1 MIFKFE
7 SGASTMHGISRRTFL
22 KTASA
27 STALAAAGVDASWL
41 MANPLGL
48 PLGLQLYS
56 VRDLLP
62 KDYEGTLKQLS
73 AIGYRE
79 VEAAGFFG
87 RNAGDVKQLMTQ
99 AGLRCV
105 SAHYSYPDLA
115 PHLDEVIQFGKT
127 LGLKYIICSSPG
139 VPDGS
144 AAKGADGKVNRD
156 AMTLA
161 DWRWNAEQFNRIGER
176 VNSAEIR
183 FGYHNHTGEFRTQDG
198 IVLYDE
204 VLRLTDPAKVTMEL
218 DCGWMIV
225 GGKNPVDY
233 LERYPTRF
241 SLLHLKDFKMSGKS
255 GSDKEPPPSAELG
268 QGSIDYRPIF
278 AAAKKAA
285 IKHAFIEQEQYDMP
299 PMEALK
305 IDAEYFQALTV

>member
-1 MIFKFE
+1 
-7 SGASTMHGISRRTFL
+7 MHGISRRSFVKLVT
-22 KTASA
+22 TSA
-27 STALAAAGVDASWL
+27 ALAAYVDSSWL
-41 MANPLGL
+41 LANPLGL

-87 RNAGDVKQLMTQ
+87 RSAADVKQLMSQ
-99 AGLRCV
+99 AGLHCV

-115 PHLDEVIQFGKT
+115 PHLDDVIQYGKT
-127 LGLKYIICSSPG
+127 LGLDYIICSSPG
-139 VPDGS
+139 APDGS
-144 AAKGADGKVNRD
+144 AAKGADGKVNREV
-156 AMTLA
+156 MTLD
-161 DWRWNAEQFNRIGER
+161 DWKWNAEQFNRIGAQ
-176 VNSAEIR
+176 VNAAGIR
-183 FGYHNHTGEFRTQDG
+183 FGYHNHTPEFKTLNG
-198 IVLYDE
+198 AVVYDE
-204 VLRLTDPAKVTMEL
+204 LLRLTDPAKVTMEL

-233 LERYPTRF
+233 LTRYPTRF
-241 SLLHLKDFKMSGKS
+241 SLLHVKDFKMGAKP
-255 GSDKEPPPSAELG
+255 DKQPPPSAELG
-268 QGSIDYRPIF
+268 RGSIDYGPIF

-285 IKHAFIEQEQYDMP
+285 IKHAFIEQEEYDMP

-305 IDAEYFQALTV
+305 IDAEYFQALQV